1 MLPHET
7 HLLAV
12 DLETADAHHFLC
24 PLVVGIDPIDAVG
37 QAADVDALGRSR
49 GGKRAEVAAQEDAL
63 EGGDGI
69 AVDVHREQRA
79 EGLREVQLLSV
90 VGQVEVLG
98 QLRLVGR
105 RDGWLILQRLAL
117 VAVAVHSRDGHEGP
131 PTEEARRQSGG
142 YLLVGEAG
150 QEEVGRIFRIHGPVV
165 AHIYIIIRSVAL
177 PTDEAAVQTEVRRW
191 GKAGVTLPLHGRDKG
206 RKEVEALLEVV
217 DALVVFDQ
225 EL

>member
-49 GGKRAEVAAQEDAL
+49 GWQRAEVAAQEDAL

-98 QLRLVGR
+98 KC
-105 RDGWLILQRLAL
+105 GW
-117 VAVAVHSRDGHEGP
+117 
-131 PTEEARRQSGG
+131 
-142 YLLVGEAG
+142 
-150 QEEVGRIFRIHGPVV
+150 
-165 AHIYIIIRSVAL
+165 
-177 PTDEAAVQTEVRRW
+177 
-191 GKAGVTLPLHGRDKG
+191 
-206 RKEVEALLEVV
+206 
-217 DALVVFDQ
+217 
-225 EL
+225 